1 MKQKIKLNAN
11 YEETVLE
18 TLQQVRDVLEG
29 FHNSEDIADEVE
41 KEVKENLLGL
51 HYEE

>member
-1 MKQKIKLNAN
+1 MIQKIKLNAN

-29 FHNSEDIADEVE
+29 FVNGEDIADEVE
-41 KEVKENLLGL
+41 QEVKEILLG
-51 HYEE
+51 

>member
-18 TLQQVRDVLEG
+18 TLLHVRDVSEG
-29 FHNSEDIADEVE
+29 FSTGEDIADEVE
-41 KEVKENLLGL
+41 KEVKEILLG
-51 HYEE
+51 